1 VVVGVDEARNKV
13 DYCLK
18 LASLQCNSAWHD
30 WHDWHDW
37 HGMARLWPNE
47 ERRAKGERRKGAGL
61 CDG

>member
-18 LASLQCNSAWHD
+18 LAGLQCDSA
-30 WHDWHDW
+30 WHDW

-47 ERRAKGERRKGAGL
+47 ERQAKGERRKGAGL